1 MTDTEPHTDQPSNT
15 RCGFVA
21 VIGAPNAGKSTLV
34 NRLVGAKVSIVT
46 HKVQT
51 TRARVR
57 GVAVR
62 DETQIVYIDT
72 PGIFS
77 PRRRLDR
84 AMVAAAWEGAA
95 EADATLL
102 LIDAAAYR
110 AAGGPEAKAAARRSA
125 EDTDTILEALAREG
139 KKVWL
144 ALNKIDRLPAEQLLE
159 MAQKFSETGVV
170 EETFMISAD
179 KGYGVDKLEEMLL
192 ARMQEGP
199 WMFPEDQLSDI
210 TDRLMAAEI
219 TREKLF
225 LRLHQELPY
234 DLTVETE
241 QWERTRKGELRV
253 EQIIYVKRDSQK
265 ALVLGR
271 GGATVKAVGAAAR
284 TELTEML
291 ETPVHLFLTVKVRE
305 RWEDDPA
312 RYREM
317 GLDFAG

>member
-1 MTDTEPHTDQPSNT
+1 MSEPAT

-57 GVAVR
+57 GVAVKDR
-62 DETQIVYIDT
+62 TQIVYIDT
-72 PGIFS
+72 PGIFA

-84 AMVAAAWEGAA
+84 AMVAAAWDGAA
-95 EADATLL
+95 EADATLFL
-102 LIDAAAYR
+102 VDAGAYR
-110 AAGGPEAKAAARRSA
+110 AAGGPDASAAARRSA
-125 EDTDTILEALAREG
+125 EDVDRIVEALKGNGA
-139 KKVWL
+139 KVLL
-144 ALNKIDRLPAEQLLE
+144 ALNKIDQIPRQALLDL
-159 MAQKFSETGVV
+159 AQRFDGTGVV
-170 EETFMISAD
+170 DDLFMISAETGD
-179 KGYGVDKLEEMLL
+179 GVGDLEAALL
-192 ARMQEGP
+192 ERMPEGP
-199 WMFPEDQLSDI
+199 WMFPEDQLSDV
-210 TDRLMAAEI
+210 TDRLLAAEI

-225 LRLHQELPY
+225 LRLHQEIPY

-241 QWERTRKGELRV
+241 RWETNKKGEIRI
-253 EQIIYVKRDSQK
+253 EQIVYVKRDSQK

-284 TELTEML
+284 AELSQLL
-291 ETPVHLFLTVKVRE
+291 ETPVHLFLTVKTRE
-305 RWEDDPA
+305 RWEDEPA